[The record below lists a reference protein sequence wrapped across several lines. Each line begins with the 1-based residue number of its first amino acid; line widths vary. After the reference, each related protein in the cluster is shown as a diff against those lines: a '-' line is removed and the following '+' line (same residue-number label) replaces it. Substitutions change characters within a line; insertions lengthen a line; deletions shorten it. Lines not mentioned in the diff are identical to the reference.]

1 MYQAKIIYQLWQE
14 KTFNPALQ
22 AETTII
28 GFNFLKKWSE
38 NVQPGTL
45 RKCYYRNFLGYLPC
59 MLVFT
64 SPIHL
69 NLGSYPFQ
77 TFSTGISSKRYWKKC
92 QCKTKGWNTGAHP
105 WASPPV
111 QLWPTSRSSPSW
123 WLLYHPFD
131 QHSNNGCTEFQSFC
145 PTYFTSCSK
154 SFANCNRIEYS
165 WTRCF

>member
-1 MYQAKIIYQLWQE
+1 MSV
-14 KTFNPALQ
+14 AL
-22 AETTII
+22 I
-28 GFNFLKKWSE
+28 LKKWSE

-92 QCKTKGWNTGAHP
+92 QCKTKGWNITNLYLLQRKKRVALRARMHRVYESNRKKLNLNTYKSGGATEN
-105 WASPPV
+105 
-111 QLWPTSRSSPSW
+111 LWFRGACLSGGSSSLRAW
-123 WLLYHPFD
+123 GGGGGFGV
-131 QHSNNGCTEFQSFC
+131 SNNYCL
-145 PTYFTSCSK
+145 
-154 SFANCNRIEYS
+154 YS
-165 WTRCF
+165 YVNVE